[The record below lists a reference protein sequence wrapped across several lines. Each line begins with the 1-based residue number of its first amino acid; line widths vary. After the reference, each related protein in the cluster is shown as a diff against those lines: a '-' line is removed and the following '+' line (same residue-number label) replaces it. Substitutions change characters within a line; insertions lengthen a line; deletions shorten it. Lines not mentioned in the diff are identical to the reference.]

1 MSFNRIE
8 HTTGL
13 PHKTNLY
20 FAYDKIYFLSN
31 HFLVVEDY
39 ELSKVQVI
47 LLWNASEFY
56 FNPSV
61 FFYIICFADDVLL
74 SELMILLSTHHVTNY
89 MTCHNK
95 VRCWCKIFLFS
106 ISYFLILNCQDLVLN
121 VIYSNSIT
129 KDCYPELA

>member
-8 HTTGL
+8 HTNGL

-20 FAYDKIYFLSN
+20 FAYDKMLFLIEPFLS
-31 HFLVVEDY
+31 
-39 ELSKVQVI
+39 SRR
-47 LLWNASEFY
+47 LWAVKSTSHLTLKCIRVLFQ
-56 FNPSV
+56 STC

-95 VRCWCKIFLFS
+95 LRCWCKIFLFS
-106 ISYFLILNCQDLVLN
+106 IGYFLILNCQDLVLN
-121 VIYSNSIT
+121 VIYSNSII
-129 KDCYPELA
+129 KDYYPELV